1 MKWLKISILCRFVTL
16 VCEKTGLITR
26 NSTLSDYS
34 SIVRNVGKVLF
45 KYDPEKD
52 VYICPAEQQLYFF
65 ENTSKNGMKYKSI
78 NVILVAV
85 ANIKINVPHPKAEE
99 RFKDGSMK
107 LY

>member
-1 MKWLKISILCRFVTL
+1 MLTEYYFA
-16 VCEKTGLITR
+16 
-26 NSTLSDYS
+26 
-34 SIVRNVGKVLF
+34 VRYG
-45 KYDPEKD
+45 D
-52 VYICPAEQQLYFF
+52 
-65 ENTSKNGMKYKSI
+65 I